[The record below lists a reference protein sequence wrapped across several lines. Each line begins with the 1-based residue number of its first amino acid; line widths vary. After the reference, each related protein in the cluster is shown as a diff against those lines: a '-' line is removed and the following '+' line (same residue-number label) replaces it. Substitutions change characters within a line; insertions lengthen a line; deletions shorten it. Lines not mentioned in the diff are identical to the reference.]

1 METLRIA
8 HVMGEFQPGRGGQAR
23 MVGNAAQAL
32 AARGHTVDI
41 YSFGPT
47 APGDGFGTHA
57 VARKDIFSG
66 RFWRMLRNGTYDV
79 IHTHGYSSFAPA
91 KALPAELTQRS
102 ARVLTPHY
110 HDTGSYPRALR
121 RAYDLTLGAAV
132 CRAAQQI
139 QVDTEFERDALSRL
153 QGIPAE
159 KFEVIPPSLAP
170 AFSRDAR
177 PARPARA
184 EGLFRVLFVGRL
196 APYKG
201 VDHLIRAVGALRQ
214 EGGRPV
220 ELTVAGEGEPGAREN
235 LEKLAKGAGIVTF
248 TGSLADEELKALYDS
263 AGALALPSNAEAFGI
278 VLLEAMSRGLP
289 VVAARAGGMPLLV
302 HDREN
307 GLLVEYADV
316 AGLTAAIRDLAS
328 DANLWQRLSR
338 AGMETAKRYTPE
350 KIATKT
356 EAAYRRVIAG

>member
-8 HVMGEFQPGRGGQAR
+8 HVMGEFEPGRGGQAR
-23 MVGNAAQAL
+23 MVANAATAL
-32 AARGHTVDI
+32 AARGHTVEI

-47 APGDGFGTHA
+47 GQGDGFTTHRIA
-57 VARKDIFSG
+57 TKDLFSG
-66 RFWRMLRNGTYDV
+66 RFFRMLRDGAYDIV
-79 IHTHGYSSFAPA
+79 HTHGYSSFAPA
-91 KALPAELTQRS
+91 KALPAELTQRA

-110 HDTGSYPRALR
+110 HDMGSYPRALR

-139 QVDTEFERDALSRL
+139 QVDTEFERDALVLL
-153 QGIPAE
+153 QGIAPE

-170 AFSRDAR
+170 AFAKDAPASREA
-177 PARPARA
+177 PAQ
-184 EGLFRVLFVGRL
+184 GLFRVLFVGRL

-201 VDHLIRAVGALRQ
+201 VDHLIRAVGALRP
-214 EGGRPV
+214 EGGRAV
-220 ELTVAGEGEPGAREN
+220 ELTVVGEGEPGERER
-235 LEKLAKGAGIVTF
+235 LEGLAKGAGIVTF
-248 TGSLADEELKALYDS
+248 TGPLADAELKALYDS

-289 VVAARAGGMPLLV
+289 VIAARAGGMPLLV

-328 DANLWQRLSR
+328 DGDLWRRLSK
-338 AGMETAKRYTPE
+338 AGVETARRYLPQE
-350 KIATKT
+350 IAIKT
-356 EAAYRRVIAG
+356 EAAYRRVMAG